1 MISASALWG
10 LLLTPGV
17 LQEWISN
24 AVLRE
29 VVSGEFVSKDGL
41 LQGQIKGFRSVY
53 ASAVLELLMEATPAP
68 ETLQLDLVRIRT
80 AQAEFMAIVDRVAV
94 LTYAS
99 NSIGLF
105 NQCSIKEKRTVS
117 FVVFR
122 AECMCV

>member
-1 MISASALWG
+1 M
-10 LLLTPGV
+10 

-29 VVSGEFVSKDGL
+29 VVSGEFVSKDRL

-99 NSIGLF
+99 NSIGSF
-105 NQCSIKEKRTVS
+105 SQCSIKEKRTVS
-117 FVVFR
+117 FVVFWV
-122 AECMCV
+122 ECMCV